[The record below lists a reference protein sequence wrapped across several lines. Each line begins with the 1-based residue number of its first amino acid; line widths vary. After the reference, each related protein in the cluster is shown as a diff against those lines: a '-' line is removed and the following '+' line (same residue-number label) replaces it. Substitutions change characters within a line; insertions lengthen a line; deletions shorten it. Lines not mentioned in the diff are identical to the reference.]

1 MVNKK
6 GVISCNRVIFK
17 YAFSKSCDSHYLEFL
32 MRSKT
37 LVLLTIKYNTE
48 FFLKRDNKVLGLE
61 QPIEKNFQIKTSR
74 LYRWWTQI
82 EKELAQSMCW
92 AYYKTTDRPQTTDNQ
107 SPTHQQVLQQIYWLP
122 TTDRRPTDK
131 CSTNPPTTD
140 NQPPTHEQGSYCLTD
155 YRPSTHQQ
163 VLQQPT
169 EHWPSTHQQVLYWS
183 TNHQITNPPTTT
195 LPADRPYYNW
205 RQPFDLPNLF

>member
-1 MVNKK
+1 M
-6 GVISCNRVIFK
+6 
-17 YAFSKSCDSHYLEFL
+17 
-32 MRSKT
+32 
-37 LVLLTIKYNTE
+37 
-48 FFLKRDNKVLGLE
+48 LGLE

-82 EKELAQSMCW
+82 EKELAQSMCL

-107 SPTHQQVLQQIYWLP
+107 SPTHRQVLQQIYWLP

-205 RQPFDLPNLF
+205 RQPFDSPNLF